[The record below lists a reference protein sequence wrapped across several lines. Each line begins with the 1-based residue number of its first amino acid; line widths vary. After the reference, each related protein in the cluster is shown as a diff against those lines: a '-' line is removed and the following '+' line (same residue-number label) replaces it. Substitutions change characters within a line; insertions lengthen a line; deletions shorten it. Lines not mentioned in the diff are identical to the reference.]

1 MSSSVATIRA
11 NHSATLNNAARQE
24 VNRRSQLARE
34 ARENDRKARE
44 NVATIGS
51 TFNVVN
57 LSSEQLKLI
66 EFYQNWLSDYVQNG
80 SNTFESD
87 KIDPKT
93 GEFRRFDP
101 VNSELRYARAFEN
114 SKNRNN
120 LFDVVNTTFLVFL
133 ESVQCGSDEHGNLV
147 RKTEVHKNAAFDRS
161 SVLCD
166 DGKERNIV
174 SYGGMVTTFRTY
186 ENVERLFTGCLRWS
200 VKNVLRQNSGS
211 VDTRSDASKGYRQ
224 ARGTGELN
232 EAMDNTGLLNDE
244 HKNVR
249 SDLATGWSVSEIASK
264 RKMSQ
269 KQVRNRISTL
279 KTAATIASKK

>member
-1 MSSSVATIRA
+1 MTNLTATIRA

-80 SNTFESD
+80 SNTLESGH
-87 KIDPKT
+87 I
-93 GEFRRFDP
+93 GEDGKFLKFDP
-101 VNSELRYARAFEN
+101 VNRELRYARSFEN

-120 LFDVVNTTFLVFL
+120 LFDVVNTCFLVFL

-186 ENVERLFTGCLRWS
+186 ETVEGLFTGCLRWS

-211 VDTRSDASKGYRQ
+211 VDTRSDASKGYQQ
-224 ARGTGELN
+224 AYGTIEL
-232 EAMDNTGLLNDE
+232 EQAMDATGILNDSD
-244 HKNVR
+244 KGIRN
-249 SDLATGWSVSEIASK
+249 DLATGWNVAEIASK
-264 RKMSQ
+264 RNLSQ
-269 KQVRNRISTL
+269 KQVRTRIGKL
-279 KTAATIASKK
+279 RNAATIASKK